1 MKTYRIVTLVLLIGL
16 FSFLKEV
23 EGKVVSSLSK
33 VWTTIQETKSFDVDY
48 SSLDL
53 SYKFKTT
60 RTISVSEFF
69 GD

>member
-23 EGKVVSSLSK
+23 EGKVISSFSK
-33 VWTTIQETKSFDVDY
+33 VWTTIQETKSLDIDY

-53 SYKFKTT
+53 SYQFKTT
-60 RTISVSEFF
+60 KTISIL
-69 GD
+69 D